1 MDLFRFRM
9 MQTCRGQRK
18 DRTGQKTAQKTAWPA
33 MCLTGLRQRRKMMN
47 INALIMDTTDN
58 VATCM
63 TDIAA
68 GSNVCFLKGEEI
80 CSVTALEDIPFC
92 HKIAL
97 EDIPKGGHVI
107 KYGESLGEVS
117 SDIPRGGWVAHH
129 NLFSVPR
136 DYDSEL
142 AGEDFVMSARQ
153 SEGAPDMKSIRF
165 WGYRR
170 AEGRPGIRNHVLI
183 LPACACGSETC
194 RVVAGQVRGAV
205 NIVFNTGCSDV
216 EANTRMSQ
224 KILTGFALNPNV
236 YGVVII
242 GLGCET
248 VPHRA
253 LREKI
258 QKMTSKPVVSFGIQD
273 EGGTLKT
280 IEKAVRAARDMASE
294 AAMQQKE
301 LFDISEFQMGIECGG
316 SDATS
321 GIASN
326 PAVGE
331 MSDIL
336 VDMGATVMM
345 SESIEWIGGEH
356 VLSKRASSRE
366 IQHKIIEVCRAYEN
380 HLSAAGQDCRA
391 GQPTPGNKAGG
402 LSTLDE
408 KSLGCIRKGGTR
420 PITEVLE
427 QAERPTQHGAVVMDT
442 AGYDISSV
450 TSMVA
455 AGCQAIVFTTGRG
468 TPTGNAI
475 APVLKVTANGRTY
488 QKMEDN
494 MDMDLS
500 AIVRGEKTYR
510 QMGRELV
517 EYMENILNGRMTKAE
532 AFGFSDV
539 AVDHVCRF
547 V

>member
-1 MDLFRFRM
+1 M
-9 MQTCRGQRK
+9 
-18 DRTGQKTAQKTAWPA
+18 AS
-33 MCLTGLRQRRKMMN
+33 
-47 INALIMDTTDN
+47 INAIMIDPIDN
-58 VATCM
+58 VVTCVREVKAGEEVVYRCGGEM
-63 TDIAA
+63 KTIIAREDIPYCHKVALTDIAE
-68 GSNVCFLKGEEI
+68 GD
-80 CSVTALEDIPFC
+80 SVL
-92 HKIAL
+92 
-97 EDIPKGGHVI
+97 
-107 KYGESLGEVS
+107 KYGELIGKATRAIGAGHWVS
-117 SDIPRGGWVAHH
+117 HENI
-129 NLFSVPR
+129 LSVPR

-142 AGEDFVMSARQ
+142 VDENENTEELPLVKTESG
-153 SEGAPDMKSIRF
+153 MKF

-183 LPACACGSETC
+183 LPTCACGSESS
-194 RVVAGQVRGAV
+194 RIVASQVRGAA

-216 EANTRMSQ
+216 AANTAMSQ
-224 KILTGFALNPNV
+224 KVLTGFACNPNV

-248 VPHRA
+248 VGHK
-253 LREKI
+253 LLKEKI

-280 IEKAVRAARDMASE
+280 IEKAVRAAREMAAQ

-301 LFDISEFQMGIECGG
+301 LFDASEFFMGIECGG

-331 MSDIL
+331 LSDIL
-336 VDMGATVMM
+336 VDMGATCMM

-356 VLSKRASSRE
+356 VLAKRAATPE
-366 IQHKIIEVCRAYEN
+366 IQREIIEVCRAYED
-380 HLSAAGQDCRA
+380 HLTAAGQDCRA

-420 PITEVLE
+420 PIVEVLE
-427 QAERPTQHGAVVMDT
+427 QAKRPTKKGAIVMDT

-455 AGCQAIVFTTGRG
+455 SGCQAVIFTTGRG

-475 APVLKVTANGRTY
+475 VPVLKVTANGRTY

-494 MDMDLS
+494 MDIDLS
-500 AIVRGEKTYR
+500 PIVRGEKTY
-510 QMGRELV
+510 QEMGREMV
-517 EYMENILNGRMTKAE
+517 SEIRDICNGKMTKAE
-532 AFGFSDV
+532 GFGFSDI

>member
-1 MDLFRFRM
+1 M
-9 MQTCRGQRK
+9 
-18 DRTGQKTAQKTAWPA
+18 ASV
-33 MCLTGLRQRRKMMN
+33 
-47 INALIMDTTDN
+47 NALMMDPSDN
-58 VATCM
+58 VVTCVKEVK
-63 TDIAA
+63 A
-68 GSNVCFLKGEEI
+68 GEEVVYR
-80 CSVTALEDIPFC
+80 CGEEVLSLTAREDIPYC

-97 EDIPKGGHVI
+97 CDLAEGADVH
-107 KYGESLGEVS
+107 KYGELIGRTNCPVEKGCLVNHEN
-117 SDIPRGGWVAHH
+117 IY
-129 NLFSVPR
+129 SVPR

-142 AGEDFVMSARQ
+142 VPESDEEEVLPLVETESG
-153 SEGAPDMKSIRF
+153 MKF

-183 LPACACGSETC
+183 LPTCACGSESS
-194 RVVAGQVRGAV
+194 RIVASQVRGAV

-216 EANTRMSQ
+216 AANTAMSQ
-224 KILTGFALNPNV
+224 KVLTGFACNPNV

-248 VPHRA
+248 VGHKL

-258 QKMTSKPVVSFGIQD
+258 QKMTTKPVVSFGIQD

-280 IEKAVRAARDMASE
+280 IEKAVRAARDMAAE
-294 AAMQQKE
+294 AGMQQKE
-301 LFDISEFQMGIECGG
+301 LFDISEFFMGIECGG

-331 MSDIL
+331 LSDLL
-336 VDMGATVMM
+336 VDLGATTMM

-356 VLSKRASSRE
+356 VVAKRAASPRIHNE
-366 IQHKIIEVCRAYEN
+366 IIEVCRAYED
-380 HLSAAGQDCRA
+380 HLKAAGQDCRA

-420 PITEVLE
+420 PIVEVLE
-427 QAERPTQHGAVVMDT
+427 QAARPTKRGALVMDT

-455 AGCQAIVFTTGRG
+455 GGCQAVIFTTGRG

-475 APVLKVTANGRTY
+475 APVLKVTANELTY
-488 QKMEDN
+488 KKMEDN
-494 MDMDLS
+494 MDVDLS
-500 AIVRGEKTYR
+500 AIVRGEKTY
-510 QMGRELV
+510 QEMGKELLSV
-517 EYMENILNGRMTKAE
+517 IHDVCNGKLTKAE
-532 AFGFSDV
+532 AYGFSDI

>member
-1 MDLFRFRM
+1 ME
-9 MQTCRGQRK
+9 
-18 DRTGQKTAQKTAWPA
+18 
-33 MCLTGLRQRRKMMN
+33 
-47 INALIMDTTDN
+47 INALMMDLTDN
-58 VATCM
+58 VVTCVREVS
-63 TDIAA
+63 A
-68 GSNVCFLKGEEI
+68 GEEVRYRRGEEL
-80 CSVTALEDIPFC
+80 CTLWAEEAIPYC

-97 EDIPKGGHVI
+97 TDLNEGAEVF
-107 KYGESLGEVS
+107 KYGELIGKTNCPIAKGHLVNHEN
-117 SDIPRGGWVAHH
+117 IH
-129 NLFSVPR
+129 SVPR

-142 AGEDFVMSARQ
+142 VEDTGLDAELPLVKTES
-153 SEGAPDMKSIRF
+153 GMKF

-170 AEGRPGIRNHVLI
+170 AEGRPGVRNHVLI
-183 LPACACGSETC
+183 LPGCACGSESA
-194 RVVAGQVRGAV
+194 RVVASQVRGAV

-216 EANTRMSQ
+216 AANTEMSQ
-224 KILTGFALNPNV
+224 KVLTGFACNPNV

-248 VPHRA
+248 VGHKL

-258 QKMTSKPVVSFGIQD
+258 QKMTSKPVVSFGIQE

-280 IEKAVRAARDMASE
+280 IEKAVRAAREMAAE
-294 AAMQQKE
+294 AGLQQKE
-301 LFDISEFQMGIECGG
+301 LFDISELFMGIECGG

-326 PAVGE
+326 VAVGE
-331 MSDIL
+331 LSDLL
-336 VDMGATVMM
+336 VDLGATSMM

-356 VLSKRASSRE
+356 VVAKRAATPKIHNE
-366 IQHKIIEVCRAYEN
+366 IIEVCRAYEE
-380 HLSAAGQDCRA
+380 HLKAAGQDCRA

-420 PITEVLE
+420 PIVEVLE
-427 QAERPTQHGAVVMDT
+427 QGARPTKHGAVVMDT

-455 AGCQAIVFTTGRG
+455 GGCQVVIFTTGRG

-475 APVLKVTANGRTY
+475 VPVLKVTANERTY
-488 QKMEDN
+488 KCMEDN
-494 MDMDLS
+494 MDVDLS
-500 AIVRGEKTYR
+500 PIVRGEKTY
-510 QMGRELV
+510 QEMGRELLHIIHEV
-517 EYMENILNGRMTKAE
+517 ANGRLTKAE
-532 AFGFSDV
+532 AYGFSDI